1 MDQSEKRAKFQYYG
15 DTTMI
20 KNNNIGLSDLIS
32 KVKKDLLIPQP
43 SNEPVLFTV
52 DEIVLEVKFTIS
64 GDIES
69 GFDLGVVTLG
79 SKVNE
84 ERVQKV
90 TIKLTPVVSKEQI
103 IQTINLDQEK
113 STTAVKEAAKALIR
127 GVEES
132 TRGLIINNI

>member
-113 STTAVKEAAKALIR
+113 STTAVKEAAMALIR